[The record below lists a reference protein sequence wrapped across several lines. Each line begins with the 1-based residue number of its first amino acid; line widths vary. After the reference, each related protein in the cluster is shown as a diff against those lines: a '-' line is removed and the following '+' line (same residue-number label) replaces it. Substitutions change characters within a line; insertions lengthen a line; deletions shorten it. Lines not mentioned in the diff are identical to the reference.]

1 MVAVEKS
8 FEMVKQIDCAR
19 WQSFDRIGSTRALV
33 VQKHLYLHLL
43 ERQMGSLVNYIGQ
56 LVVKISSGVIRAK
69 RMNFEGH
76 LMLAM
81 LAQRMD

>member
-1 MVAVEKS
+1 MVAVKKS
-8 FEMVKQIDCAR
+8 FKMVEQIDWAR
-19 WQSFDRIGSTRALV
+19 WQSFDRIGSAMALV
-33 VQKHLYLHLL
+33 VQKHLCLHLL
-43 ERQMGSLVNYIGQ
+43 EQQMGSLVNYFEQ
-56 LVVKISSGVIRAK
+56 LVVKYSSGVRAK